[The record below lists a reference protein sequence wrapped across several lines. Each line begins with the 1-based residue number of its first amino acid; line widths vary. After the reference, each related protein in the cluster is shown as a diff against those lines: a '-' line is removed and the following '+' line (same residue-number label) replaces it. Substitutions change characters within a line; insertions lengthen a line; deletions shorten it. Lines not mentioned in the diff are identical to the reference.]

1 MHHEILNIVQKIK
14 SCMHKMYKMAFVIIL
29 SIAIIY
35 SLSLWIQSS
44 SLPSQILTTKLF
56 ENAIGQEIN
65 DSGKVSLISTVG
77 DFNHTTGKL
86 IP

>member
-14 SCMHKMYKMAFVIIL
+14 SCMHEMYKMAFVIIL

-56 ENAIGQEIN
+56 KNAFGQELMIVL
-65 DSGKVSLISTVG
+65 KYL
-77 DFNHTTGKL
+77 
-86 IP
+86 